1 MSTHSKMFTD
11 TEKAILAAVQEDLP
25 LSAAPFA
32 DIAAACGTDEQTVL
46 ALLRRLRAQGVIR
59 RFGATLRHQRVGF
72 ACNIMVAWELPA
84 GLGEAGRDAAGET
97 LAAHPQVSH
106 CYWRPS
112 TAPDWP
118 YTLYSMLHG
127 HSAEDCLAAVRD
139 LSQRAGLARYAC
151 LSSLA
156 ELKKTS
162 MRYF

>member
-1 MSTHSKMFTD
+1 MFNE
-11 TEKAILAAVQEDLP
+11 TERAILAAVQDDLP
-25 LSAAPFA
+25 LSPAPYA
-32 DIAAACGTDEQTVL
+32 EIAAQCNTDEQTVL
-46 ALLRRLRAQGVIR
+46 ALLRRLQSEGVIR

-72 ACNIMVAWELPA
+72 ACNIMVAWEIPLD
-84 GLGEAGRDAAGET
+84 LSESERDAAGEI

-106 CYWRPS
+106 CYWRPA

-127 HSAEDCLAAVRD
+127 HSEAECLAAVRE
-139 LSQRAGLARYAC
+139 LSARTGLADYAC
-151 LSSLA
+151 LTSTV

>member
-1 MSTHSKMFTD
+1 MFTE
-11 TEKAILAAVQEDLP
+11 TEKAILAAVQGDLP
-25 LSAAPFA
+25 LSATPYA

-46 ALLRRLRAQGVIR
+46 ALLQRLHNEGIIR

-72 ACNIMVAWELPA
+72 ACNIMVAWELPT
-84 GLGEAGRDAAGET
+84 GLDESGRDTAGEI

-106 CYWRPS
+106 CYWRPG

-127 HSAEDCLAAVRD
+127 HTEEECLAAVRD
-139 LSQRAGLARYAC
+139 LSARTGLSRYAC

>member
-1 MSTHSKMFTD
+1 MFTE
-11 TEKAILAAVQEDLP
+11 TEKAILAAVQGDLP
-25 LSAAPFA
+25 LSAAPYA

-46 ALLRRLRAQGVIR
+46 ALLQRLRSEGIIR

-84 GLGEAGRDAAGET
+84 DLDAAGRDAAGEI
-97 LAAHPQVSH
+97 LAAHAQVSH
-106 CYWRPS
+106 CYWRPG

-127 HSAEDCLAAVRD
+127 HSEEECLAAVRD
-139 LSQRAGLARYAC
+139 LSVRTGLVRYAC

>member
-1 MSTHSKMFTD
+1 MFTPL
-11 TEKAILAAVQEDLP
+11 EKAILAVVQDDLP
-25 LSAAPFA
+25 LSLTPYA
-32 DIAAACGTDEQTVL
+32 DIAAQCGTDEQTVL
-46 ALLRRLRAQGVIR
+46 ALLQRLQSEGVIR

-72 ACNIMVAWELPA
+72 ACNIMVAWEVPA
-84 GLGEAGRDAAGET
+84 GMSEAARDAAGEA

-106 CYWRPS
+106 CYWRPT

-127 HSAEDCLAAVRD
+127 RDEAECLAAVRA
-139 LSQRAGLARYAC
+139 LSVQTGLGRYAC
-151 LSSLA
+151 LASAA

>member
-1 MSTHSKMFTD
+1 MFTPL
-11 TEKAILAAVQEDLP
+11 ERAILAAVQEDMP
-25 LSAAPFA
+25 LSPTPYA
-32 DIAAACGTDEQTVL
+32 DIAARCGTDEQTVL
-46 ALLRRLRAQGVIR
+46 ELLQRLREAGVIR

-72 ACNIMVAWELPA
+72 ACNIMVAWKVPQSMSA
-84 GLGEAGRDAAGET
+84 GERDAAGKIF
-97 LAAHPQVSH
+97 AAHPRVSH
-106 CYWRPS
+106 CYWRPD

-127 HSAEDCLAAVRD
+127 HSEAECLAAVQN
-139 LSQRAGLARYAC
+139 LSAQSGLAEYAC